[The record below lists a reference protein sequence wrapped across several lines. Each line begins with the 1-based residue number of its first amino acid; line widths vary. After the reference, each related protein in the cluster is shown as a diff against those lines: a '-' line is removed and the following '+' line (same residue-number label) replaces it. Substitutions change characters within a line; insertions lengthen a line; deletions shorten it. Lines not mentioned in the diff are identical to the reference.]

1 MTVGP
6 LFPKITINSL
16 TSSDDINY
24 QQKCQQILSVLIDHP
39 ENHTM
44 ENIQIA
50 SQLDCHTARLSYD
63 ADFYDNINDGKLNY
77 LTTENPSQASLD
89 NIANK
94 DIQYFID
101 NMKTPHDSTAI
112 KQFTTKDL
120 NNHISNHWRPQIRVQ
135 MDSGASDNITN
146 DKNLLSHYKN
156 VKSRHINTAN
166 HCFPYLYCC

>member
-1 MTVGP
+1 
-6 LFPKITINSL
+6 
-16 TSSDDINY
+16 
-24 QQKCQQILSVLIDHP
+24 
-39 ENHTM
+39 M
-44 ENIQIA
+44 ENIQIE
-50 SQLDCHTARLSYD
+50 SQLDCHKDRLSYD
-63 ADFYDNINDGKLNY
+63 ADFYDNINDGKLNN